1 MHLDDLGNIENCF
14 GLLHGTWE
22 EEQEDE
28 AEGTHPPFLHCSTDR
43 RVGVPGCLLNERGL
57 FQTDF
62 LCHFLFLS
70 LEVFL
75 SSCLSCFLK
84 YTAPSHSFMPSLDST
99 VLLSPFFLSP
109 FFLPVSTH
117 VVFILAS
124 PPFLFPSN
132 PVFSQTIS
140 FPYHSLSSRVSFS
153 PKQITDPKCFMG
165 NALRASEC
173 PF

>member
-1 MHLDDLGNIENCF
+1 MEH
-14 GLLHGTWE
+14 

-28 AEGTHPPFLHCSTDR
+28 AECTHPPFLHCSTDR
-43 RVGVPGCLLNERGL
+43 RVGVPGCLLNERSL

-99 VLLSPFFLSP
+99 VLLSPFFL
-109 FFLPVSTH
+109 PVSTH

-140 FPYHSLSSRVSFS
+140 FPYHSLSSRVPFNS
-153 PKQITDPKCFMG
+153 KQITDPKCFMG
-165 NALRASEC
+165 NAHRASEC